1 MERVESLAEIVRRE
15 VMDYH
20 GPALKATTYYFEDKE
35 NHRYTVVIVQD
46 YPRKNSARVVVL
58 AQVVGDTVIVEED
71 ITDRPLYEALM
82 RNGISREKIVLTY
95 AGEQAPVA

>member
-1 MERVESLAEIVRRE
+1 MERIESLAEIVRRE

-20 GPALKATTYYFEDKE
+20 GPALKATTYYFEDTT
-35 NHRYTVVIVQD
+35 NQRYTVIIVQD

-58 AQVVGDTVIVEED
+58 AQVVGDMVIIEED

-82 RNGISREKIVLTY
+82 RQGIPREKIVLSY